1 MCHCSNLYHLYNNN
15 YDNNCLVSYSYHSNH
30 DCFVH
35 TQLHTM
41 LTEFLLL
48 VACFVLNFYMR
59 TCVISL
65 MKVIEVKRSG
75 LRLLENSIAI
85 TCFFVYCVHSACG
98 CFRILVYPFFFLWNN
113 LKIVGTFFY
122 WIFLWLPPTN
132 YKQTLSIFIA
142 YRSGLDCL
150 TNFVN
155 SLTSV

>member
-75 LRLLENSIAI
+75 LRLFDNSIA
-85 TCFFVYCVHSACG
+85 TTFLFVYCVHSACD
-98 CFRILVYPFFFLWNN
+98 CIRILVYPFFSLWNN
-113 LKIVGTFFY
+113 LKIVGTFFLLNFSLVFVY
-122 WIFLWLPPTN
+122 EL
-132 YKQTLSIFIA
+132 QTDSFNIYRLQVRPGLSHQP
-142 YRSGLDCL
+142 CQ
-150 TNFVN
+150 
-155 SLTSV
+155 